1 MQFCLCCLFTEYG
14 FLVVNPL
21 LFRMYI
27 RTSPWEGIVRELG
40 MDMWMLLYVKWITN
54 KDLLFSTW
62 SSAQCYMVAQMGGV
76 WGRMDACVC
85 MAGSLCCL
93 PEAVTT
99 LLIGHTPKENKKLK
113 KKWTSRLTSYVR
125 EIESRGSG
133 SSPVEPDLF
142 RSAGIVTRSQLWLK
156 LQREIRY
163 HPIIPF

>member
-85 MAGSLCCL
+85 MAGSLCSL

-113 KKWTSRLTSYVR
+113 KKMNFTFDVIREGNLKPWQWFFPSRAWS
-125 EIESRGSG
+125 
-133 SSPVEPDLF
+133 
-142 RSAGIVTRSQLWLK
+142 
-156 LQREIRY
+156 LQVG
-163 HPIIPF
+163 